1 MGNSNALQF
10 EFVPGAHDQA
20 LGFGALRVWVGKS
33 TIWNDAEGRGISW
46 TWIDLLE
53 QLSRAWPFL
62 KYEETAPPRAY
73 DSTLSLL
80 RTGRLAATDFDFE
93 PVTESTRATYI
104 FLRRHNLATG
114 IEGLYLPSFSL
125 LREGRR
131 IWVASTNVA
140 KLMDLDV
147 TLQTLTELGEAIAA
161 HVSASG
167 CEQERS
173 RLAIKAWRE
182 REPALEA
189 ALKIELGSALVA
201 GLVPVGQSLASYL
214 EAENDDLQDS
224 SLLAAARMTG
234 AVPVAARS
242 AILELLRSRPPT
254 GESNL
259 LRDISAEAK
268 SQLPDYLQRAHQQGE
283 TLAKWARRKFR
294 IAPTAKADPEEV
306 LQRLG
311 ISVSKHH
318 LGIEMVDAIGCWDC
332 RHGPAV
338 LVNLDGI
345 HAQSPAGRRA
355 SLAHELA
362 HVLIDR
368 DGSLPAAEV
377 LGGNVPRHP
386 EQRANAFAAEFL
398 LPKAEAIE
406 WASDT
411 TELTETTIKA
421 LTDRF
426 GASREIAAW
435 QILNS
440 PAVNELNGE
449 ERRLL
454 KSWTS
459 TSDHWFLS

>member
-1 MGNSNALQF
+1 MDNSNALQF
-10 EFVPGAHDQA
+10 EFIPGSHDKA
-20 LGFGALRVWVGKS
+20 LGFGALRVWLGRS

-93 PVTESTRATYI
+93 PVTESTPATYI

-125 LREGRR
+125 LREGRK

-140 KLMDLDV
+140 KLVDLDV
-147 TLQTLTELGEAIAA
+147 TLKTLTELGEAIAA
-161 HVSASG
+161 QVSASG
-167 CEQERS
+167 CDQERA
-173 RLAIKAWRE
+173 RLAIEAWRE
-182 REPALEA
+182 REPTLDA
-189 ALKIELGSALVA
+189 ALKIELGSALVP
-201 GLVPVGQSLASYL
+201 GLVPRGQSIASYL
-214 EAENDDLQDS
+214 EAENDDLLDS

-234 AVPVAARS
+234 AVPLAARS
-242 AILELLRSRPPT
+242 AILELLRSRPAT
-254 GESNL
+254 GESTYL
-259 LRDISAEAK
+259 KELSAEAK

-283 TLAKWARRKFR
+283 TLAKWARRRLR
-294 IAPTAKADPEEV
+294 IEPSAKADPEEV
-306 LQRLG
+306 LQKLG
-311 ISVSKHH
+311 ITVSKHH
-318 LGIEMVDAIGCWDC
+318 LGVDVVDAIGCWDR

-345 HAQSPAGRRA
+345 HAQSPAGHRA
-355 SLAHELA
+355 TLAHELA
-362 HVLIDR
+362 HVLVDR

-406 WASDT
+406 WASKA
-411 TELTETTIKA
+411 TEITETNIKA

-440 PAVNELNGE
+440 PAATGLDGV

-459 TSDHWFLS
+459 TSEHWFPS